1 MQRML
6 LKFFFYVCAGL
17 AAEKLEWGN
26 SEQISQILQ
35 KYSRGFDLILGA
47 DIYILN
53 CYSFAFI
60 IKKVGIYSGI
70 PQVDQKNENN

>member
-1 MQRML
+1 MREQSKGRWCAENLVKKFL
-6 LKFFFYVCAGL
+6 LVCAGL
-17 AAEKLEWGN
+17 SAEKLEWGN

-60 IKKVGIYSGI
+60 IEKVGIY
-70 PQVDQKNENN
+70 

>member
-1 MQRML
+1 MQRIWFI
-6 LKFFFYVCAGL
+6 FFFYVCAGL

-35 KYSRGFDLILGA
+35 KYSGWFDLILGA

-53 CYSFAFI
+53 CYSF
-60 IKKVGIYSGI
+60 S
-70 PQVDQKNENN
+70 